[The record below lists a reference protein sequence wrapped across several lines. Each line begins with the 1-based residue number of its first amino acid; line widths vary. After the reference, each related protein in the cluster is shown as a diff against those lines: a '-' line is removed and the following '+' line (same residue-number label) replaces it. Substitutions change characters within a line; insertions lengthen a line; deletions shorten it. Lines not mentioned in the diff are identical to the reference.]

1 MTQNYFSEKSPI
13 QITGSELDELQ
24 DFLLLDAVPEGAMTL
39 DSLDGFF
46 TALVIG
52 PAIVPANIWFPYVWD
67 MTGGGEQP
75 NFENPEQADR
85 MLELLIKMMNSI
97 ATRLSGSAE
106 YYAPLPDTTG
116 LEDGEVKDLLI
127 KIWASG
133 FMIGVNCIG
142 SDWVPLV
149 RDKKFSILLSSIY
162 TLSFR
167 PNDPVPLP
175 SKTFREVWENV
186 SYCVMAIDEF
196 WNTYR
201 QQEQARA
208 KGMAVITEAERIGRN
223 EPCPCGSGKKFKK
236 CCGR

>member
-13 QITGSELDELQ
+13 QITGSEINELQ

-52 PAIVPANIWFPYVWD
+52 PAIVPANIWFPHVWD
-67 MTGGGEQP
+67 MTGGGELP

-85 MLELLIKMMNSI
+85 ILELLIKMMNSI

-201 QQEQARA
+201 QQEQAKA
-208 KGMAVITEAERIGRN
+208 KGVVIADEAERTGRN